1 SMIQT
6 ILIVASLVILLNIY
20 GIMQKREK
28 LIEVEKARAEETSRA
43 KSSFLSNMSHE
54 IRTPMN
60 AIIGLQSIALHDPDL
75 TPKTRVQLEKIGA
88 SAHHLLGLINDILD
102 MSRIE
107 SGKVVV
113 KNEEFSFRDFLEQ
126 INIIINGQCEEKGL
140 TYICNVSGSVKDYY
154 IGDDLKLK
162 QVLINIL
169 GNSVKFTEAPG
180 EVELNAEV
188 LSQEDGISRVC
199 FSMRDTGI
207 GMDKEYLPKIF
218 ETFSMEDESSTN
230 SYGGS
235 GLGLAIT
242 KNLVDMMGGEITVES
257 EKGVGSVFA
266 VTIPLTESDRK
277 NPEEQENGLSKENGA
292 ALDEKSERILSGKII
307 LMAED
312 VDQNAEIL
320 SDLLELEEIES
331 ERAVN
336 GAEAVRMF
344 YESAPGYYA
353 AVLMDVR
360 MPVMDGLEATRRIR
374 ALNHPDAKEIPII
387 AMTANVFDED
397 VERSL
402 NAGMNAHLS
411 KPVEPEK
418 LYETMAGLVVERGG
432 TDK

>member
-1 SMIQT
+1 MRGKRSYLYLQC
-6 ILIVASLVILLNIY
+6 LL
-20 GIMQKREK
+20 E
-28 LIEVEKARAEETSRA
+28 
-43 KSSFLSNMSHE
+43 
-54 IRTPMN
+54 
-60 AIIGLQSIALHDPDL
+60 
-75 TPKTRVQLEKIGA
+75 
-88 SAHHLLGLINDILD
+88 
-102 MSRIE
+102 
-107 SGKVVV
+107 
-113 KNEEFSFRDFLEQ
+113 
-126 INIIINGQCEEKGL
+126 
-140 TYICNVSGSVKDYY
+140 DYY

-188 LSQEDGISRVC
+188 LSQEDGISRVR

-277 NPEEQENGLSKENGA
+277 NPEEQETGLSKENGA

-418 LYETMAGLVVERGG
+418 LYETMAGLVMERGG